1 MVWRYHWRSFPRSH
15 PVQGTAEIRR
25 PTALRLGTPRAS
37 NYGCLAPPLLSP
49 SSLCL
54 PWARHTHTQT
64 QPTQAHPCIHT
75 DARHRNTNAI
85 RKHRCFRSPCSLILF
100 VSPCRACV
108 CIHACA
114 HIGCVCECVYV
125 FVCVAQKDADM
136 KVTGEEVTS
145 YHKWKHEASL
155 V

>member
-1 MVWRYHWRSFPRSH
+1 MFQKPVFPDFVCIS
-15 PVQGTAEIRR
+15 V
-25 PTALRLGTPRAS
+25 
-37 NYGCLAPPLLSP
+37 P
-49 SSLCL
+49 SS
-54 PWARHTHTQT
+54 
-64 QPTQAHPCIHT
+64 
-75 DARHRNTNAI
+75 
-85 RKHRCFRSPCSLILF
+85 
-100 VSPCRACV
+100 V

-114 HIGCVCECVYV
+114 YVSCVCECVYV